1 MILLAAGT
9 VGAAVDTGAVTPE
22 LSAVVLPDR
31 HPVATFL
38 DEVRAA
44 EAAGVRTVWTYDH
57 LTWPLLRDNPWYGA
71 VPLLAAAAV
80 ATERVRLGTLVAS
93 PNFRHPVPFA
103 KELMTLDQ
111 LTGGRL
117 EVGVGVGT
125 EGPDARV
132 LGQPPRSRAERT
144 ARFADWLSLLD
155 RLLTEPVTTAAAGE
169 YAAVDAHQLPG
180 CVQQPRVPFTVAGTG
195 PRALRLA
202 ARYGSGWVTYGPFG
216 ADVPAEEW
224 LAAVAEQSGRL
235 TATLAEEGREASALR
250 RLALVSIEATWP
262 FESPE
267 RYADTLGRLAE
278 AGIDEVA
285 LHWPRP
291 DDGRGVPADRLPMV
305 LEAHDL

>member
-1 MILLAAGT
+1 M
-9 VGAAVDTGAVTPE
+9 TPA

-31 HPVATFL
+31 HPVAAFL
-38 DEVRAA
+38 DDVRSA

-57 LTWPLLRDNPWYGA
+57 LSWPLLRRNPWYGA
-71 VPLLAAAAV
+71 VPLLAAAAG

-111 LTGGRL
+111 LSGGRL
-117 EVGVGVGT
+117 ELGVGVGT
-125 EGPDARV
+125 EGPDAHV
-132 LGQPPRSRAERT
+132 LGEPPRSRAERT
-144 ARFADWLSLLD
+144 TRFADWLSLLD

-180 CVQQPRVPFTVAGTG
+180 CVQRPRVPFTVAAAG

-216 ADVPAEEW
+216 AEVPAEEW
-224 LAAVAEQSGRL
+224 LAAIAAQSRRL
-235 TATLAEEGREASALR
+235 TDVLAEEGRDAGALHR
-250 RLALVSIEATWP
+250 VALLGLEATWP

-278 AGIDEVA
+278 AGIGELAV
-285 LHWPRP
+285 HWSRP
-291 DDGRGVPADRLPMV
+291 DDGRGVPAERLPMV
-305 LEAHDL
+305 LEAHRR

>member
-1 MILLAAGT
+1 MIPA
-9 VGAAVDTGAVTPE
+9 

-31 HPVATFL
+31 HPIGTFL
-38 DEVRAA
+38 DDVRAA

-57 LTWPLLRDNPWYGA
+57 LSWPLLRQNPWYGA
-71 VPLLAAAAV
+71 VPLLAAAAT

-111 LTGGRL
+111 LSGGRL
-117 EVGVGVGT
+117 ELGVGVGT
-125 EGPDARV
+125 EGPDAHV
-132 LGQPPRSRAERT
+132 LGEPPRSRAERT
-144 ARFADWLSLLD
+144 TRFADWLSLLD
-155 RLLTEPVTTAAAGE
+155 RLLTEPVTTASAGE

-180 CVQQPRVPFTVAGTG
+180 CVQRPRVPFTVAASG

-216 ADVPAEEW
+216 PEVPAEEW
-224 LAAVAEQSGRL
+224 LGAIAAQSRRL
-235 TATLAEEGREASALR
+235 TDVLAEEGRDPAALHR
-250 RLALVSIEATWP
+250 VALLGIEATWP
-262 FESPE
+262 FASAE

-278 AGIDEVA
+278 AGIGELA

-291 DDGRGVPADRLPMV
+291 DDGRGVPADRLEMV
-305 LEAHDL
+305 LAAHVR